1 MCAAVV
7 CVVVIVCVVVVA
19 VCALPVYFAVII
31 VAVVV
36 CVVAVVCVVVA
47 VVVVVAAVVVAG
59 IAVDF
64 AADMRWDILYSAAF
78 VVYIVSLALAAVSF
92 DYYTTV
98 AAADLGRRVLH
109 PAI

>member
-1 MCAAVV
+1 MCAAV
-7 CVVVIVCVVVVA
+7 VCVVVVA

-36 CVVAVVCVVVA
+36 CVVAVVCVVVVA

-92 DYYTTV
+92 NYYTTV
-98 AAADLGRRVLH
+98 AAADLGRRDLH
-109 PAI
+109 PAT